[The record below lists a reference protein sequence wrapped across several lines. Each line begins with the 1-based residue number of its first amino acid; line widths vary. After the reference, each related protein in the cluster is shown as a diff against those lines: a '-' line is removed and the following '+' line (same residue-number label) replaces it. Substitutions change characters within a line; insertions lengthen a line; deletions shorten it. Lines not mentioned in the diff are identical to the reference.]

1 MNDAGKI
8 DEQSPGILV
17 QVNDFVFTA
26 RYLNSLR
33 GSQFR
38 PFDDTPRHEMAF
50 NMLQRR
56 CASLALNNEIEVSVY
71 PQENIKVINNITFEV
86 DLLQKNN
93 TGKVQIVYFR

>member
-33 GSQFR
+33 GS
-38 PFDDTPRHEMAF
+38 
-50 NMLQRR
+50 
-56 CASLALNNEIEVSVY
+56 
-71 PQENIKVINNITFEV
+71 
-86 DLLQKNN
+86 
-93 TGKVQIVYFR
+93 